1 LVLASGHP
9 QLSQIHVQGHLIKS
23 NTSGIVTRSRSKVA
37 PDQFSKIS
45 LSAKL
50 LSLLADS
57 LLEMQEQTTIATTYN
72 DDEWEEVEDDDD
84 GDEDVEEQA
93 EAMVMKPS
101 NGLSSVFQPL
111 SDMQHLLTDE
121 IEDGDYQ
128 EDPCAATDPLNQI
141 VLSAYVTDF
150 IKQFANRDKS
160 TFHILCQV
168 RDNTHCITLKFFA
181 SFSIQSIYSCVFVG
195 NLPSMLR
202 MLNPNPKL

>member
-1 LVLASGHP
+1 LVLVLASGHP

-37 PDQFSKIS
+37 PDQFSKIT

-72 DDEWEEVEDDDD
+72 DDEWEEVEDDD

-93 EAMVMKPS
+93 EDMVTKPS

-121 IEDGDYQ
+121 VS
-128 EDPCAATDPLNQI
+128 LN
-141 VLSAYVTDF
+141 
-150 IKQFANRDKS
+150 
-160 TFHILCQV
+160 
-168 RDNTHCITLKFFA
+168 LKNA
-181 SFSIQSIYSCVFVG
+181 FVAE
-195 NLPSMLR
+195 
-202 MLNPNPKL
+202 K

>member
-1 LVLASGHP
+1 VP
-9 QLSQIHVQGHLIKS
+9 VQS

-84 GDEDVEEQA
+84 DGDEDVEEQA

-121 IEDGDYQ
+121 VN
-128 EDPCAATDPLNQI
+128 LN
-141 VLSAYVTDF
+141 LKNAYVPE
-150 IKQFANRDKS
+150 K
-160 TFHILCQV
+160 
-168 RDNTHCITLKFFA
+168 
-181 SFSIQSIYSCVFVG
+181 
-195 NLPSMLR
+195 
-202 MLNPNPKL
+202 